1 MMDQAVLAP
10 IVDSLQYSNY
20 YVLFFRLIILKECQ
34 KSLLPLGSCVKTRAK
49 FCLLIVIAWL
59 VLERA
64 APMLLRCYGPLKRD
78 VNEGIR

>member
-34 KSLLPLGSCVKTRAK
+34 KSL
-49 FCLLIVIAWL
+49 
-59 VLERA
+59 
-64 APMLLRCYGPLKRD
+64 
-78 VNEGIR
+78 